1 MNIRTLKKNLPEQV
15 RVTRESRKIIRVE
28 AQGLTYRV
36 DDRAGTAEEAA
47 ALLRSKIPIMGI
59 PPRS

>member
-1 MNIRTLKKNLPEQV
+1 MNIRTLRKNLPGA
-15 RVTRESRKIIRVE
+15 RVTRENRETIRVE

-36 DDRAGTAEEAA
+36 DKTAGTSEEAA